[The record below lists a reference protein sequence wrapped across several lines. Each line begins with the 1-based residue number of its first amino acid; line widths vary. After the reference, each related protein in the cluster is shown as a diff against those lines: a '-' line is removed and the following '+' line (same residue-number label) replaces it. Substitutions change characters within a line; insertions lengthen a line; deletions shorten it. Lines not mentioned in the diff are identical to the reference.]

1 MNLKKVIMKQIISR
15 YIKKFG
21 YTPTIYELHSL
32 YTQGLLSLSNKEE
45 NILLIEFEKQSR
57 NDKSI

>member
-1 MNLKKVIMKQIISR
+1 MKQIISR